1 MSEARTLTLEAG
13 GDVLSIESDEF
24 AAVNGGSGFMFSDV
38 EVRWTEG
45 AGDGSTYQSTRYG
58 RRVLPLPVLVRGR
71 DADDLQR
78 NLSRLAR
85 VLNRRNAPATLR
97 MGVGPESWWVKVV
110 RTGGGDPV
118 WGEGTNGSSYA
129 LLDLVLE
136 AGDPFWT
143 RERAEQFPIR
153 PPRGRGLLKQ
163 PTDETGAATTPA
175 GGGLFGEGEFGA
187 GAFGAGSG
195 ATYRPTA
202 SLTYLRQ
209 SSGQAMGTV
218 TLENGGDTEAEVLTI
233 LQGPATGLDLI
244 GPSGDSVIW
253 RANIDQGEVRVFDH
267 AARTVRDG
275 NGADRYDELATVP
288 VPVFWDVPPDT
299 STATVVMYGADDAA
313 SVVTLTWRPRR
324 EVLV

>member
-1 MSEARTLTLEAG
+1 MTDQRTLTLENA
-13 GDVLSIESDEF
+13 GDVLSIESDQF

-38 EVRWTEG
+38 EVRWVEG
-45 AGDGSTYQSTRYG
+45 AGDGSTYVSTRYG
-58 RRVLPLPVLVRGR
+58 RRVLPLPILVRGR
-71 DADDLQR
+71 DSDDLQR

-85 VLNRRNAPATLR
+85 ILNRRNGPATLR
-97 MGVGPESWWVKVV
+97 MGVGVESWWVKVV

-163 PTDETGAATTPA
+163 PADDGGAPA
-175 GGGLFGEGEFGA
+175 GGTGGLFGEGEFGA
-187 GAFGAGSG
+187 GEFGAG
-195 ATYRPTA
+195 APTTYRPTA
-202 SLTYLRQ
+202 SLVHLRQ
-209 SSGQAMGTV
+209 SSGQAMGVV
-218 TLENGGDTEAEVLTI
+218 TLENAGDTEAQVLTI
-233 LQGPATGLDLI
+233 LHGPATGLDLV

-253 RANIDQGEVRVFDH
+253 RANIDRGEVRVFDH

-275 NGADRYDELATVP
+275 NGEDRYEELATVP

-299 STATVVMYGADDAA
+299 STATVIMYGADDAE